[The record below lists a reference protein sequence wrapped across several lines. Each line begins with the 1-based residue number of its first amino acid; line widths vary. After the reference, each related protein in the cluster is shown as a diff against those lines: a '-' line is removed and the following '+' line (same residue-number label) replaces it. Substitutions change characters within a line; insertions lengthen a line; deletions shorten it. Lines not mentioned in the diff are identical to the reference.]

1 MFTIGLVLYLLAVFT
16 EAMGDGERWYVR
28 LWLHRILPV
37 TGCVGFALMM
47 VSIGIAGWKLLP

>member
-16 EAMGDGERWYVR
+16 EAMGDGERWYTR
-28 LWLHRILPV
+28 LRLHRILPV
-37 TGCVGFALMM
+37 TGCIGFALMM